1 MPIVLIIIGI
11 IGLAVAIG
19 LGGYFLRPE
28 EIVTPVEVT
37 ELPATPEVTDGT
49 TVPAE
54 DGDDAATG
62 GNVPTEEGD
71 APVPTTPVAGTPTKP
86 ATPAT
91 PTTPTTPTTPATPA
105 APATTY
111 TDGAH
116 TSNITYR
123 APENSNHTMAVTLT
137 LKGDIVTA
145 SSITYGGDKVGESSQ
160 YQNRFMNAY
169 QAQVIGKKLDSIK
182 LSRVSGASLT
192 TGGFNDAVAKIKA
205 SATN

>member
-1 MPIVLIIIGI
+1 MPIVLIIIG
-11 IGLAVAIG
+11 LAIAVG

-54 DGDDAATG
+54 EGDDASTS
-62 GNVPTEEGD
+62 GNVPAEEND
-71 APVPTTPVAGTPTKP
+71 TPVPTTPVAGTPTKP
-86 ATPAT
+86 ATPST
-91 PTTPTTPTTPATPA
+91 PTTPT

-111 TDGAH
+111 ADGAH
-116 TSNITYR
+116 TANITYR

-145 SSITYGGDKVGESSQ
+145 SSITYGGDRVGESTQ
-160 YQNRFMNAY
+160 YQNRFMKAY
-169 QAQVIGKKLDSIK
+169 ESQVIGKKLDAIK
-182 LSRVSGASLT
+182 LSRVGGASLT
-192 TGGFNDAVAKIKA
+192 TGGFNNAVAKIKA

>member
-1 MPIVLIIIGI
+1 MPIVLII

-28 EIVTPVEVT
+28 EVITQVDNT
-37 ELPATPEVTDGT
+37 ELSTSTEMTDGA

-54 DGDDAATG
+54 EGDDATTS
-62 GNVPTEEGD
+62 GNVPAEEGD
-71 APVPTTPVAGTPTKP
+71 APDPTTPVAGTPTKP

-91 PTTPTTPTTPATPA
+91 PATPSTPTTPVTPA
-105 APATTY
+105 APATAY

-116 TSNITYR
+116 TANITYR

-145 SSITYGGDKVGESSQ
+145 SSITYGGDKVGESSK
-160 YQNRFMNAY
+160 YQNRFMSAY
-169 QAQVIGKKLDSIK
+169 QSQVIGKKLDAIK
-182 LSRVSGASLT
+182 LSRVGGASLT
-192 TGGFNDAVAKIKA
+192 TNGFNDAVAKIKA